1 MASRQEEKEKRR
13 RERIAREQ
21 AEARAAGRR
30 KRVQMTLGV
39 LVGAAAVV
47 GIVVAI
53 MAAGGGDDGG
63 GDAREASDTASL
75 PRLPEQRTS
84 NLSAAAKRAG
94 CEVINAEYEGKNH
107 EDRDFKP
114 TDYRS
119 NPPTSGTH
127 KPVWAEDGIYEA
139 GNLPPLGELVHTL
152 EHGRIDVQYR
162 EGTSQQTVRKLE
174 ALLKENDDGYH
185 MLLFPNP
192 TEMKYEVAA
201 TAWTQILGCDRFT
214 DDAIDALRAFRSRY
228 IDKGPE
234 QVP

>member
-30 KRVQMTLGV
+30 KRLQMALGV

-63 GDAREASDTASL
+63 GDARQASDTGL
-75 PRLPEQRTS
+75 PTLPEQRTS
-84 NLSAAAKRAG
+84 DLDEAADRAG
-94 CEVINAEYEGKNH
+94 CEVINARYEGKNH
-107 EDRDFKP
+107 EDREFKASDFK
-114 TDYRS
+114 T

-127 KPVWAEDGIYEA
+127 TPVWAEDGVYEA
-139 GNLPPLGELVHTL
+139 DSLPPLGQLVHTL
-152 EHGRIDVQYR
+152 EHGRIDVQYKD
-162 EGTSQQTVRKLE
+162 GTPQQTVRKLE
-174 ALLKENDDGYH
+174 ALLKENNDGYH

-192 TEMKYEVAA
+192 TGMKYQVAA
-201 TAWTQILGCDRFT
+201 TAWTHILGCERFT